1 MWNRRGVE
9 SKGGGVSMS
18 KVQTLIV
25 ELPDGFA
32 LVGTSPDDIV
42 STLAGLDWEL
52 PNEKEEYMKFVSHRY
67 ALTGNAL
74 LYWDSLSFL
83 EACHD
88 AKILIL
94 TEGGENNE

>member
-1 MWNRRGVE
+1 
-9 SKGGGVSMS
+9 MS
-18 KVQTLIV
+18 KMPTLIV

-42 STLAGLDWEL
+42 MTLAGLDWEQ

-94 TEGGENNE
+94 TQGGENHE